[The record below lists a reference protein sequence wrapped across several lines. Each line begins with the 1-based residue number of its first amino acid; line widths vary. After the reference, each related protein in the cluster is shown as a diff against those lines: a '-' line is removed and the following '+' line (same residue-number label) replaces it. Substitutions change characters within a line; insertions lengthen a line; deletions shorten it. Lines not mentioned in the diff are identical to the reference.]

1 VEMKISCDEEIP
13 PASEVTI
20 TSLFGSPV
28 TMKNV
33 VKLCVVFLPV
43 ARRDTVVN
51 TRCACSR

>member
-20 TSLFGSPV
+20 TSLSRSPV
-28 TMKNV
+28 AMKNV
-33 VKLCVVFLPV
+33 VKLCVVFLAV

-51 TRCACSR
+51 TCCACSR